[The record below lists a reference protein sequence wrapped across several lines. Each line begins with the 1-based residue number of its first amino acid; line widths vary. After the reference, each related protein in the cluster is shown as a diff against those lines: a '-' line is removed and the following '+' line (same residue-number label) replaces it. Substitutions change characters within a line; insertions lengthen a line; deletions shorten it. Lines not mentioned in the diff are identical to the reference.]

1 MKKTTITIIAL
12 LASELCFA
20 HSFTEGSYK
29 GQALWNSLKGAG
41 TYQTSTVIE
50 KNSIKAQYTLPDG
63 SSRNWDFEIQ
73 NTGSAFFDV
82 ISQGVKLGTG
92 YCLEKAPV
100 CHYEISVGQLKLEET
115 LVQEGTKI
123 YRYGSKNDGT
133 GPIQWQES
141 LNKE

>member
-20 HSFTEGSYK
+20 HGFTEGSYK
-29 GQALWNSLKGAG
+29 GQALWNSLTGKG
-41 TYQTSTVIE
+41 TYQTATVIE
-50 KNSIKAQYTLPDG
+50 KNSIKAHYTLPDG
-63 SSRNWDFEIQ
+63 SSRDWNFEIQ
-73 NTGSAFFDV
+73 NTGSIFFDV
-82 ISQGVKLGTG
+82 MSQGTKLGTG

-100 CHYEISVGQLKLEET
+100 CHYEISVGQLNLEET

-123 YRYGSKNDGT
+123 YRYGSKNEGN

-141 LNKE
+141 LDKE